1 MRDFRSSE
9 PMRYALA
16 ATDSSRSFLERATRV
31 ERLFKAILPDDRAN
45 EFAPIRKVIRVV
57 MDRIGE
63 AGGRPEVSG
72 VMAQIEQHR
81 AREQRRQIRAVTAT
95 ISGTMR
101 LLSWN
106 VRGYSGP
113 IREKQLAEVLK
124 LAPDVIALQEIVR
137 GSLEFWRG
145 NLGEKGY
152 DVLAS
157 DPKLLEIEGP
167 ILPHKGHRM
176 GRRKNL
182 NLIAVG
188 GVIEPL
194 PSIEV
199 GAGEGFPEKYLAGRA
214 RIDGASF
221 DVHNVHTPPGSTMK
235 MLKVE
240 YWEAVMRRVNETTE
254 APRILCGDFN
264 SPWSEDD
271 EGFVTGGGRSDP
283 DEERKWRE
291 AELSFLEHPDLR
303 DVYRAHHVA
312 GERYPVSHMRG
323 DTRCR
328 YDHIYASSEFDLDN
342 CRCEY
347 LEQILE
353 AGLSDHAP
361 VLAMLSLR

>member
-1 MRDFRSSE
+1 M
-9 PMRYALA
+9 
-16 ATDSSRSFLERATRV
+16 
-31 ERLFKAILPDDRAN
+31 K
-45 EFAPIRKVIRVV
+45 
-57 MDRIGE
+57 
-63 AGGRPEVSG
+63 
-72 VMAQIEQHR
+72 
-81 AREQRRQIRAVTAT
+81 
-95 ISGTMR
+95 

-113 IREKQLAEVLK
+113 TREKQLAEVSK
-124 LAPDVIALQEIVR
+124 LAPDLIALQEVVR
-137 GSLEFWRG
+137 GSLEPWRES
-145 NLGEKGY
+145 LGARGY

-157 DPKLLEIEGP
+157 DPSLLDVEGP
-167 ILPHKGHRM
+167 VLPHKGRRM

-182 NLIAVG
+182 NLTAVK

-194 PSIEV
+194 PGIEV

-214 RIDGASF
+214 QIDGAVV
-221 DVHNVHTPPGSTMK
+221 DVHNVHTPPGSTTK

-240 YWEAVMRRVNETTE
+240 YWEAVLQRVNETTG
-254 APRILCGDFN
+254 APRVLCGDFN

-271 EGFVTGGGRSDP
+271 EGFVTGGDRSDP
-283 DEERKWRE
+283 EEERRWKE
-291 AELSFLEHPDLR
+291 AELGFLEHPDLR

-323 DTRCR
+323 DTPCR

-347 LEQILE
+347 LGRILE

-361 VLAMLSLR
+361 VLATLTLL